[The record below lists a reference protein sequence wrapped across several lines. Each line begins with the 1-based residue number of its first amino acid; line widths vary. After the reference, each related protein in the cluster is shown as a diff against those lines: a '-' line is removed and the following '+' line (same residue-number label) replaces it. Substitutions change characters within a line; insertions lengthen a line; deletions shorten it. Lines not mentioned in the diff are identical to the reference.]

1 MTSFRV
7 TKAPCVKLPVVL
19 GGLMTAVIM
28 GLATRQPKPAL
39 VIQHGL
45 GPPVTSQTVPV
56 PLTAMVEASVSHPRT
71 TMKHRGVIALKDG
84 WVLPV
89 SYRVNMELQ
98 QAIIYACVTRAT
110 MGLPVTCSALITLH
124 SVLMTNVIVD
134 LRVGEETT
142 AKGRVVLGIRKI
154 AQDTGNVCLLEHVF
168 VIQDGVVMAVSK
180 QIVQENLIVT
190 IEASASRQKSR
201 IAVIARTDG
210 QGLRVN
216 FLASMAHRTQMM
228 LHCVIV
234 SPVIVD

>member
-1 MTSFRV
+1 
-7 TKAPCVKLPVVL
+7 
-19 GGLMTAVIM
+19 MTAVTM

-56 PLTAMVEASVSHPRT
+56 HLTAMVEASVSHPRT

-154 AQDTGNVCLLEHVF
+154 ARDTGNVCLLEHVF
-168 VIQDGVVMAVSK
+168 VIQDGVVRIMLPVS
-180 QIVQENLIVT
+180 L
-190 IEASASRQKSR
+190 
-201 IAVIARTDG
+201 
-210 QGLRVN
+210 
-216 FLASMAHRTQMM
+216 
-228 LHCVIV
+228 
-234 SPVIVD
+234 

>member
-1 MTSFRV
+1 
-7 TKAPCVKLPVVL
+7 
-19 GGLMTAVIM
+19 MTAVTM

-110 MGLPVTCSALITLH
+110 MGLPVTCFALITLH

-154 AQDTGNVCLLEHVF
+154 ARDTGNVCPLEHVF
-168 VIQDGVVMAVSK
+168 VIQDGVVRIMLPVSLLFICFCLFK
-180 QIVQENLIVT
+180 
-190 IEASASRQKSR
+190 KSL
-201 IAVIARTDG
+201 AADCKHQTDELSTLLLM
-210 QGLRVN
+210 LRVN
-216 FLASMAHRTQMM
+216 GQTFL
-228 LHCVIV
+228 
-234 SPVIVD
+234 PV